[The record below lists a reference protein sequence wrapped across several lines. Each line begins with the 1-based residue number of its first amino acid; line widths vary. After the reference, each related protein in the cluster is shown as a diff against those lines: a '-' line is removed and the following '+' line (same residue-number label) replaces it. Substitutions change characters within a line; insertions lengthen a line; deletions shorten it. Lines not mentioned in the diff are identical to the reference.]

1 MKTNVLKCILMFTL
15 FNINCAIN
23 LRFSNNKIYIFFEPI
38 TINNFIKACFSNEK
52 CSVTIQTGTT
62 QIIVNSLFLIEKP
75 GIIRFPKIICVQNQ
89 LSISFGIAL
98 LCNKIL
104 KVKDSTPPYNNFYIY
119 LKKH

>member
-1 MKTNVLKCILMFTL
+1 M
-15 FNINCAIN
+15 
-23 LRFSNNKIYIFFEPI
+23 PI
-38 TINNFIKACFSNEK
+38 TINNSIKCPF
-52 CSVTIQTGTT
+52 TIQTGTT

-104 KVKDSTPPYNNFYIY
+104 KVKDSTPPYIDFYICLNKHKNRY
-119 LKKH
+119 KSDTKIVFKKRKRF